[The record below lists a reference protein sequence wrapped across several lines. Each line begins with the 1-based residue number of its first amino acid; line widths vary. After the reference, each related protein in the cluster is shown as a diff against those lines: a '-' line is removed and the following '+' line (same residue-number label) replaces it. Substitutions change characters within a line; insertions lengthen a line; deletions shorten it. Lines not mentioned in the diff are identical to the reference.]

1 MNEQQGSQLSAMF
14 DDELPGAECELL
26 ARRLSRDEA
35 LKARWER
42 YALIGAAMRA
52 ERGVRP
58 VLARRV
64 TQALS
69 AEAPLAAAAAVSPA
83 RPARPAWQS
92 FAGGAALSAGV
103 AAAAMLWMRAPAP
116 QPTAAPLTV
125 SAVTVAV
132 ADPSGGYGLRK
143 TATSVS
149 ARRVVVPGTQLAN
162 YLVAHFEVSSPVAGQ
177 ALLSALVAGE
187 GGTATAASGS
197 EERIPVE
204 DVQDDAKTTVE

>member
-1 MNEQQGSQLSAMF
+1 
-14 DDELPGAECELL
+14 
-26 ARRLSRDEA
+26 
-35 LKARWER
+35 
-42 YALIGAAMRA
+42 MRA

-69 AEAPLAAAAAVSPA
+69 AEAPLAAAAAISPA

-125 SAVTVAV
+125 SAVTATV
-132 ADPSGGYGLRK
+132 ADPSGFGLRK
-143 TATSVS
+143 TAASVS

-162 YLVAHFEVSSPVAGQ
+162 YLVAHFEVSSPVARQ
-177 ALLSALVAGE
+177 ALLSAWVAGE

-197 EERIPVE
+197 EERMPVE